1 MNSARYLESR
11 FRGRSDS
18 SCRLRIDSGR
28 AGYFIPSFYNKT
40 NHPYPWLSLQALRT
54 KIRTLQLDLIRT
66 NIDILTPD
74 LVPPPEP
81 SHRTSLQLD
90 HIPTDIDVNLEP
102 SLGPSHALLPI
113 PLKPSHALFPAPP
126 RAGPSLPSA
135 PVGTDDVSEL
145 AALNTRLWQ
154 AFNNQKSTVKALRDD
169 KQRLNAELGNKQR
182 VEEEAQSLRSD
193 KQRLVAEVKRLKAE
207 LADKQGLEQEV
218 QRLKTD
224 EDRLKAQL
232 VDSRDEEV
240 ERLKADKQRSDE
252 EVKRLKAHKSR
263 SDKDRLKAQ
272 FADSPEEHELPPCPP
287 TDELGGLSPYE
298 LGEVVR
304 DAMVIIRE

>member
-1 MNSARYLESR
+1 
-11 FRGRSDS
+11 
-18 SCRLRIDSGR
+18 
-28 AGYFIPSFYNKT
+28 
-40 NHPYPWLSLQALRT
+40 LRT

-66 NIDILTPD
+66 NIDILTHD
-74 LVPPPEP
+74 LIPPPESSRP
-81 SHRTSLQLD
+81 TSLQ
-90 HIPTDIDVNLEP
+90 IDVNLEP
-102 SLGPSHALLPI
+102 SSASPLPPLGPSHTPLPF
-113 PLKPSHALFPAPP
+113 PLEPSHALFPAPP
-126 RAGPSLPSA
+126 RAGPSLPSV
-135 PVGTDDVSEL
+135 PVGTDDISEL
-145 AALNTRLWQ
+145 TALNTRLRQ
-154 AFNNQKSTVKALRDD
+154 AFNNQKSTVKELRAD

-193 KQRLVAEVKRLKAE
+193 KQRLDAEVKRLEAE

-218 QRLKTD
+218 QRLKAD

-240 ERLKADKQRSDE
+240 ERLKAEKQRSDE
-252 EVKRLKAHKSR
+252 EVERLKAHKSR

-272 FADSPEEHELPPCPP
+272 FADSREEHELPPCPP
-287 TDELGGLSPYE
+287 MDELGGLSPYE